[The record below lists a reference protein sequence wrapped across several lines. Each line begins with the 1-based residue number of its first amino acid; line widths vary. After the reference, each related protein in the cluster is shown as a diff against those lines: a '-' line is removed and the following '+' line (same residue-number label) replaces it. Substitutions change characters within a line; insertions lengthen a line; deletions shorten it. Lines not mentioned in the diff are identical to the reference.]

1 MGNIMITSYGN
12 GQLMLKILNAIAG
25 MMSDSN
31 YVVLVMLILGL
42 ATTLGIVGYHRDMAS
57 VGISAHS
64 TWIVK
69 GFTTLAIFWM
79 ITGAHVNVFVYD
91 PLNAFSGVADNVPI
105 SIALPLNFENQ
116 ISSEMATLA
125 GNYFAPNGY
134 ASEFLYDNPNAGAGF
149 YNPGMASPLLAI
161 ETAMRANS
169 TDMYFS
175 ESMKDY
181 GANCLVP
188 AMSIGVVNP
197 NDLQTSS
204 DIEDLLTADMA
215 NMPSGWTGTFY
226 TSSNPGGTTYT
237 CAVDW
242 DNYIVPEIN
251 NMVNPSSN
259 GRYTNQF
266 QNTFNS
272 NTGSTQN
279 ELADTEL
286 LGNAASY
293 MFNFSITGQQALAQA
308 ALMNSVGGGISQA
321 AAQTGT
327 SGTAQSYAVTQAFSE
342 IMNAWTTSAITGPRI
357 LPIMHMVLLCLVIAV
372 LPFIFALAV
381 IPTMTG
387 KYMKMVFEL
396 LLWFALWAPIA
407 SVINFLVNSY
417 MASKVF
423 INVNNPNSYTAG
435 FNLANYDFITNHL
448 HEYIAITGGLMWTVP
463 LFSFMLVSGS
473 AFAMTSVAGAIG
485 GTAHGLSSNAGTHV
499 GSQNGLGAIQG
510 AAAKQEGWQ
519 QEQEQGINP
528 ISADEKIA
536 GMGGLDN
543 LSNASAFGN
552 NLQANGFRKII
563 DAKSNNMASNIGG
576 GLGYG
581 NMGTAKQTGMIG
593 TEQTVGSRQGVAT
606 AAGLKGMS
614 VESMSGQSAETNA
627 LQTQDSIN
635 NYAEHGINVPGMAQN
650 IANTQGLNLA
660 GSKGMSIKAQGNSA
674 LGSIRSETPLGQV
687 MGNNFNGK
695 YSEGGGN
702 WEINGVLNR
711 TQAERLYNSGLIT
724 GKAKTELGNALKS
737 GEQAFNINAGG
748 AGNSITGLALSNKQG
763 TVVAAD
769 GTYSNLMNK
778 SIGSKTWTGDT
789 YVHDTSSKDISGSS
803 SITDNSHITKSGT
816 SSVTDDSNSYKVGNY
831 FQSPEYGSNQAFLN
845 DGSYINNYAQYT
857 PGGSGLIS
865 KMKAKDTGAFAT
877 FNQQTQ
883 NMIGKYAGNKN
894 VLTFSA
900 KVTDEIEASGGLK
913 LLGTGVQDKF
923 KASISADGS
932 SMMETNALNTE
943 TGNQLTKYANEYKT
957 GEISW
962 SQYQNK
968 TNGLISTYKTLVN
981 MGSTPSA
988 AEAVKLGRNVINAN
1002 EIKNYNNT
1010 NDIKSGQEGIVKG
1023 DVYYRNSRTGEL
1035 INETAIKKEN
1045 EGN

>member
-31 YVVLVMLILGL
+31 YVVMVMLILGL
-42 ATTLGIVGYHRDMAS
+42 ATTLGIIGYHKDMAA

-64 TWIVK
+64 TWIIK

-79 ITGAHVNVFVYD
+79 LTGAHVNVFVYD

-105 SIALPLNFENQ
+105 CIALPLNFENQ

-125 GNYFAPNGY
+125 GDYFAPNGY
-134 ASEFLYDNPNAGAGF
+134 ASEFLYDNPSAGAGF

-175 ESMKDY
+175 ETMNDF

-251 NMVNPSSN
+251 NMVNPSAN
-259 GRYTNQF
+259 GRYNNQF
-266 QNTFNS
+266 QNSFNA

-286 LGNAASY
+286 LGNATSY

-308 ALMNSVGGGISQA
+308 ALMNSIGGGISQA

-327 SGTAQSYAVTQAFSE
+327 SGAAQSYAVTQAFSE
-342 IMNAWTTSAITGPRI
+342 MMNSWTTSAITGPRI

-381 IPTMTG
+381 VPTMTG

-435 FNLANYDFITNHL
+435 FNLANYDFISNHL

-473 AFAMTSVAGAIG
+473 AIAMTSVAGAIG

-499 GSQNGLGAIQG
+499 GSQNGLGAIEG
-510 AAAKQEGWQ
+510 AAGRQEGWQ
-519 QEQEQGINP
+519 KEQEQGINP

-543 LSNASAFGN
+543 LANASGTANAIRAESYAGYTKGVASN
-552 NLQANGFRKII
+552 KLQAVASGVTTAGQAQQLGNFKGEQALSGMAGANTAARELGFSSTQQYLN
-563 DAKSNNMASNIGG
+563 A
-576 GLGYG
+576 
-581 NMGTAKQTGMIG
+581 T
-593 TEQTVGSRQGVAT
+593 AT
-606 AAGLKGMS
+606 AAGIN
-614 VESMSGQSAETNA
+614 SGA
-627 LQTQDSIN
+627 
-635 NYAEHGINVPGMAQN
+635 
-650 IANTQGLNLA
+650 QGLANMQHPNTFESRALMNESNKLASAMQYQTFMTETGMLPKNFSSLAPQQKLEALMSADKNLTGNYSGVNLNAAQAQKLGLPAA
-660 GSKGMSIKAQGNSA
+660 GTYDFHMNKQGQMVAISGR
-674 LGSIRSETPLGQV
+674 GSQSFT
-687 MGNNFNGK
+687 
-695 YSEGGGN
+695 
-702 WEINGVLNR
+702 GVLN
-711 TQAERLYNSGLIT
+711 TASGKFVGTET
-724 GKAKTELGNALKS
+724 GEIGGKPIYTSANRGGNLSTDHINKAVNDDSATNKS
-737 GEQAFNINAGG
+737 GVFFENPNYAAQQSIMRAGSFMGWYSQFAPGTYSGAVNKDQFAQGAMINQAVSTISSY
-748 AGNSITGLALSNKQG
+748 AGNSN
-763 TVVAAD
+763 
-769 GTYSNLMNK
+769 
-778 SIGSKTWTGDT
+778 
-789 YVHDTSSKDISGSS
+789 
-803 SITDNSHITKSGT
+803 SITLG
-816 SSVTDDSNSYKVGNY
+816 V
-831 FQSPEYGSNQAFLN
+831 E
-845 DGSYINNYAQYT
+845 AQNKFIASA
-857 PGGSGLIS
+857 G
-865 KMKAKDTGAFAT
+865 
-877 FNQQTQ
+877 FN
-883 NMIGKYAGNKN
+883 
-894 VLTFSA
+894 F
-900 KVTDEIEASGGLK
+900 
-913 LLGTGVQDKF
+913 LGTGAKDQLTVSAKAVANTTMSVDALKTSATEQLTNLSQKF
-923 KASISADGS
+923 DSGQISHAEYVRDVDNTVAAYTALIKAGAAPSL
-932 SMMETNALNTE
+932 TNA
-943 TGNQLTKYANEYKT
+943 
-957 GEISW
+957 
-962 SQYQNK
+962 
-968 TNGLISTYKTLVN
+968 VN
-981 MGSTPSA
+981 
-988 AEAVKLGRNVINAN
+988 
-1002 EIKNYNNT
+1002 
-1010 NDIKSGQEGIVKG
+1010 G
-1023 DVYYRNSRTGEL
+1023 DVNAYDNIVNNKNRGVMPNGKSFMGD
-1035 INETAIKKEN
+1035 N
-1045 EGN
+1045 GNKDSM